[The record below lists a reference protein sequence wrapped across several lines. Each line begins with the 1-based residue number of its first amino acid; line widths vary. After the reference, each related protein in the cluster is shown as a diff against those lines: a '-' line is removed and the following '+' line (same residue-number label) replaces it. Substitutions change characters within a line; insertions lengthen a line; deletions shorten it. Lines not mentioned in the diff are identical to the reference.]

1 MDDSCISFNNVKTTF
16 FLILLLVLPIFISCD
31 GSETE
36 ANYCAGKIVSVAG
49 RAEDDLYIKS
59 SFNNWSLS
67 TPMTYKDGIW
77 SVELFLAPGSYP
89 YKFFSAKTSE
99 TFLDETN
106 PLTMFDQD
114 LRCSK
119 LVIKDCRYPTAE
131 LAGRPEIKGK
141 NIKFQIKFTPG
152 ISGKDPDFNK
162 SEILLGREKADFSFS
177 EKTGMISIDHE
188 AKDFGKYTWSFK
200 IFDTD
205 GFAAEVL
212 TVPVWI
218 EEKEFD
224 WKENAFIYQLMTDRF
239 SNGDKTNDYPIP
251 GIDEKAN
258 WQGGDFQG
266 IIDKIDENYFTD
278 MGANVLWISSPVANT
293 ENPGKGM
300 GGDTRYYSPYH
311 SYWPIATGWTN
322 ELHIPGLDS
331 PIEKHFGTEEK
342 LHELIQK
349 AHKKGIR
356 VMFDFV
362 PNHVHT
368 DSYLWKTYKNQGW
381 FNMAPAGLPENAGG
395 GYTCGWERP
404 VECWFTDYLADINY
418 RNNDATEAVI
428 NHLIWMIQEFDIDG
442 LRLDAIRLMEIDFT
456 SSLKT
461 AIQRK
466 VTTTGILFYMI
477 GETFTGDTGWDEI
490 GDYLGETKLD
500 GQFDFPLYHHIVRT
514 FLLQSETV
522 KTFAEFLKTNDYRY
536 QNDFYKGSIMGNFIG
551 NHDVARALSLANKDF
566 DGVSSQGGAE
576 ADQKVWEN
584 SPELPEEEAP
594 FSKMRN
600 ALTFMFTHPGI
611 PIIYQG
617 DEFGMPGANDPDNRR
632 MNVFGDDLS
641 ENQKKNLE
649 RTRILGKFRQDHPA
663 LAKGTRKDLIVK
675 GNIYAFAMKHNH
687 DTVIAVFNNG
697 EKSETV
703 TIDLEEAG
711 FKGEAETLFSEKE
724 LEIKENKATIELEP
738 FSSELIYEGNDII

>member
-16 FLILLLVLPIFISCD
+16 FLILLLVLPIFISCG
-31 GSETE
+31 GSKTET
-36 ANYCAGKIVSVAG
+36 NYCAGKIVSVAG

-266 IIDKIDENYFTD
+266 IIDKIDDNYFTD

-522 KTFAEFLKTNDYRY
+522 KTFSEFLKTNDYRY

-566 DGVSSQGGAE
+566 DGVLSNGGDE
-576 ADQKVWEN
+576 ANQKVWEN
-584 SPELPEEEAP
+584 SPELPKEEAP

-600 ALTFMFTHPGI
+600 AITFLFTHPGI

-675 GNIYAFAMKHNH
+675 GNIYAFAMKHDS

-697 EKSETV
+697 EESEKV
-703 TIDLEEAG
+703 TIDLEKAG
-711 FKGEAETLFSEKE
+711 LKGEAETLFSEKE

-738 FSSELIYEGNDII
+738 FSSELIYSTK

>member
-1 MDDSCISFNNVKTTF
+1 MDDSCIPFNSIKTATA
-16 FLILLLVLPIFISCD
+16 LILLLFSFLTISC
-31 GSETE
+31 GSGTGGS
-36 ANYCAGKIVSVAG
+36 YCNGITVSVTG

-67 TPMTYKDGIW
+67 TPMTYKDGVW
-77 SVELFLAPGSYP
+77 STELFLAPGSYP
-89 YKFFSAKTSE
+89 YIFFSKKTSKA
-99 TFLDETN
+99 FLDPAN
-106 PLTMFDQD
+106 PLTMFDKD
-114 LRCSK
+114 IRYSK
-119 LVIKDCRYPTAE
+119 LEVKDCRYPKIE
-131 LAGRPEIKGK
+131 LAGRPEISGK
-141 NIKFQIKFTPG
+141 NIKFRIKFTAG

-162 SEILLGREKADFSFS
+162 SEILLGREKADYSFDK
-177 EKTGMISIDHE
+177 KTGTISIDHDAE
-188 AKDFGKYTWSFK
+188 ESGKFTWFFR

-218 EEKEFD
+218 EETPFE
-224 WKENAFIYQLMTDRF
+224 WKNAFMYQLMTDRF
-239 SNGDKTNDYPIP
+239 SNGDKSNDSPLP
-251 GIDEKAN
+251 DIDEKAN

-266 IIDKIDENYFTD
+266 IIDRIDDDYFSD
-278 MGANVLWISSPVANT
+278 MGVNVLWISSPVANT

-300 GGDTRYYSPYH
+300 GGDSRYYAAYH

-368 DSYLWKTYKNQGW
+368 DSYLWKTYKNRGW
-381 FNMAPAGLPENAGG
+381 FNMAKDGLPANSNG
-395 GYTCGWERP
+395 GYSCGWERP
-404 VECWFTDYLADINY
+404 IDCWFTDYLADINY
-418 RNNDATEAVI
+418 RNDEAMEAVI
-428 NHLIWMIQEFDIDG
+428 NHLIWLIQEFDIDG
-442 LRLDAIRLMEIDFT
+442 LRLDAIRLMELDFT
-456 SSLKT
+456 TTLKT

-477 GETFTGDTGWDEI
+477 GETFTGDMGWDEI
-490 GDYLGETKLD
+490 GYYLGENKLD

-514 FLLQSETV
+514 FLLQSEDFE
-522 KTFAEFLKTNDYRY
+522 TFTKFLKTNDYRY

-584 SPELPEEEAP
+584 SPELPEEELP
-594 FSKMRN
+594 FKKMRN

-632 MNVFGDDLS
+632 MALFGDDLS
-641 ENQKKNLE
+641 ENQKENLAH
-649 RTRILGKFRQDHPA
+649 TQILGNFRKRHPA
-663 LAKGTRKDLIVK
+663 LTHGTRKDLAVSE
-675 GNIYAFAMKHNH
+675 NIYAFAMVQGE
-687 DTVIAVFNNG
+687 DTVIALFNNG
-697 EKSETV
+697 EDEEKITLDLSE
-703 TIDLEEAG
+703 LKLSG
-711 FKGEAETLFSEKE
+711 KLGTLFSGE
-724 LEIKENKATIELEP
+724 EIEAKNKIEITLEP
-738 FSSELIYEGNDII
+738 FGAEIIYN

>member
-1 MDDSCISFNNVKTTF
+1 MDNSCISFNNVKTLIT
-16 FLILLLVLPIFISCD
+16 LILSACLPIFTSCG
-31 GSETE
+31 GSEPE
-36 ANYCAGKIVSVAG
+36 DVSHCHGKIVSVAG
-49 RAEDDLYIKS
+49 RAEDDIYIKS

-77 SVELFLAPGSYP
+77 STELFLAPGNYP
-89 YKFFSAKTSE
+89 YEFFSAKSSE
-99 TFLDETN
+99 PFLDPSN
-106 PLTMFDQD
+106 PLTMFEKNIPY
-114 LRCSK
+114 SK
-119 LVIKDCRYPTAE
+119 LVVKDCRYPTIE
-131 LAGRPEIKGK
+131 LAGRPEISDST
-141 NIKFQIKFTPG
+141 IKFQIKFTTG
-152 ISGKDPDFNK
+152 ISGKSPDFDK
-162 SEILLGREKADFSFS
+162 SKILLGRERADYSFDK
-177 EKTGMISIDHE
+177 ETGIISINY
-188 AKDFGKYTWSFK
+188 KVNNFGKYTWFFK
-200 IFDTD
+200 IFDSD

-218 EEKEFD
+218 EEKPFE
-224 WKENAFIYQLMTDRF
+224 WQNAFMYQLMTDRF
-239 SNGDKTNDYPIP
+239 SNGDKTNDSPLP

-266 IIDKIDENYFTD
+266 IIDKIDENYFSD
-278 MGANVLWISSPVANT
+278 MGVNVLWISSPVANT

-311 SYWPIATGWTN
+311 SYWPVATGWTN
-322 ELHIPGLDS
+322 ELHLPGLDS

-356 VMFDFV
+356 IMFDFV

-368 DSYLWKTYKNQGW
+368 DSYLWKTYKNRGW
-381 FNMAPAGLPENAGG
+381 FNMAPDGLPANLSG

-418 RNNDATEAVI
+418 RNDEATEAVI

-442 LRLDAIRLMEIDFT
+442 LRLDAIRLMEINFT

-477 GETFTGDTGWDEI
+477 GETFTGDMGWEEI
-490 GDYLGETKLD
+490 GSYLGENKLD

-514 FLLQSETV
+514 FLLQSENI

-536 QNDFYKGSIMGNFIG
+536 QKDYYEGSLMGNFIG

-566 DGVSSQGGAE
+566 DGVLSNGGDE
-576 ADQKVWEN
+576 ANQKVWEN
-584 SPELPEEEAP
+584 SPELPEDETP
-594 FSKMRN
+594 FKKMRN

-649 RTRILGKFRQDHPA
+649 HTRFLGNFRKNHPA
-663 LAKGTRKDLIVK
+663 LSKGIRKNILVGK
-675 GNIYAFAMKHNH
+675 NIYAFAMKHE
-687 DTVIAVFNNG
+687 DDVVIAVFNNG
-697 EKSETV
+697 EESEEVTLNLSET
-703 TIDLEEAG
+703 G
-711 FKGEAETLFSEKE
+711 FKGKAETLFSETP
-724 LEIKENKATIELEP
+724 EIKNNIITISIKP
-738 FSSELIYEGNDII
+738 FSAEIIYSAE

>member
-1 MDDSCISFNNVKTTF
+1 MDYSCISFNTLKAGKL
-16 FLILLLVLPIFISCD
+16 LILLFLSFFVISC
-31 GSETE
+31 GEESQS
-36 ANYCAGKIVSVAG
+36 NYCQGKTVSVTG

-59 SFNNWSLS
+59 SFNNWSLT

-77 SVELFLAPGSYP
+77 SAELFLAPGSYP
-89 YKFFSAKTSE
+89 YEFFSARTLK
-99 TFLDETN
+99 TFLDPAN
-106 PLTMFDQD
+106 PLTMFDKD
-114 LRCSK
+114 IPYSK

-152 ISGKDPDFNK
+152 ISGRNPDFNK

-177 EKTGMISIDHE
+177 EETGMISIDYE
-188 AKDFGKYTWSFK
+188 AKDFGKYTWFFR
-200 IFDTD
+200 IFDSD
-205 GFAAEVL
+205 GFASEVL

-239 SNGDKTNDYPIP
+239 SNGDKNNDDPLP
-251 GIDEKAN
+251 DIDEKAN

-278 MGANVLWISSPVANT
+278 MGVNVLWISSPVANT

-331 PIEKHFGTEEK
+331 PIEKHFGTEEE
-342 LHELIQK
+342 LHELIHK

-381 FNMAPAGLPENAGG
+381 FNMAPDGLPQNLSG

-566 DGVSSQGGAE
+566 DGVLSNGGDE
-576 ADQKVWEN
+576 ANQKVWEN
-584 SPELPEEEAP
+584 SPELPEDEAP

-600 ALTFMFTHPGI
+600 AITFLFTHPGI

-675 GNIYAFAMKHNH
+675 GNIYAFAMKHDK

-697 EKSETV
+697 EESEKV

-711 FKGEAETLFSEKE
+711 FKGEPATLFSEKE
-724 LEIKENKATIELEP
+724 LEIKENKITIGLEP
-738 FSSELIYEGNDII
+738 FSSELIYGRNDII

>member
-1 MDDSCISFNNVKTTF
+1 MDDSCIPFNAVKAAVIF
-16 FLILLLVLPIFISCD
+16 ILLAFSLIIISC
-31 GSETE
+31 GNESQI
-36 ANYCAGKIVSVAG
+36 NFCNGVIISVAG

-59 SFNNWSLS
+59 SFNNWSFS

-89 YKFFSAKTSE
+89 YEFFSAKTSKR
-99 TFLDETN
+99 FLDNAN
-106 PLTMFDQD
+106 PLTMFDKD
-114 LRCSK
+114 IRYSK
-119 LVIKDCRYPTAE
+119 LVVKDCRYPTVE
-131 LAGRPEIKGK
+131 LAGRPEINGK

-152 ISGKDPDFNK
+152 ISGKNPDFNK
-162 SEILLGREKADFSFS
+162 SEILLGRETADYSFDK
-177 EKTGMISIDHE
+177 KTGIISIDYE
-188 AKDFGKYTWSFK
+188 AKDFDKFTWFFR
-200 IFDTD
+200 IFDSD

-218 EEKEFD
+218 EKKEFD
-224 WKENAFIYQLMTDRF
+224 WTENAFIYQLMTDRF
-239 SNGDKTNDYPIP
+239 SNGDKSNDDPLP
-251 GIDEKAN
+251 AIDEKAN

-266 IIDKIDENYFTD
+266 IIDKIDDNYFTD
-278 MGANVLWISSPVANT
+278 MGVNVLWISSPVANT

-300 GGDTRYYSPYH
+300 GGDTRYYAPYH
-311 SYWPIATGWTN
+311 SYWPVATGWTN
-322 ELHIPGLDS
+322 ELHLPGLDS
-331 PIEKHFGTEEK
+331 PIEKHFGSEEK

-356 VMFDFV
+356 IMFDFV

-368 DSYLWKTYKNQGW
+368 DSYLWKTYKNRGW
-381 FNMAPAGLPENAGG
+381 FNMAEKGFPKNSNG
-395 GYTCGWERP
+395 GYTCGWEKP

-418 RNNDATEAVI
+418 ENNDATEAVI

-442 LRLDAIRLMEIDFT
+442 LRLDAIRLMKIDFT

-477 GETFTGDTGWDEI
+477 GETFTGDMGWKEI
-490 GDYLGETKLD
+490 GDYLGESKLD

-514 FLLQSETV
+514 FLLQSETIE
-522 KTFAEFLKTNDYRY
+522 TFAEFLKTNDYRY

-584 SPELPEEEAP
+584 SPELPEEELP
-594 FSKMRN
+594 FKKMRN

-632 MNVFGDDLS
+632 MALFGDDLS

-649 RTRILGKFRQDHPA
+649 HTQILGKFRKGHPA
-663 LAKGTRKDLIVK
+663 LAKGIRKNLIVK
-675 GNIYAFAMKHNH
+675 ENIYAFAMKHEKE
-687 DTVIAVFNNG
+687 TVIAVFNNG
-697 EKSETV
+697 EESEKV
-703 TIDLEEAG
+703 TIDLDEAG
-711 FKGEAETLFSEKE
+711 FKGEAATLFSEEKTE
-724 LEIKENKATIELEP
+724 TKKNKITFELEP
-738 FSSELIYEGNDII
+738 FSSELIYGRNDTI

>member
-1 MDDSCISFNNVKTTF
+1 MDDTRIPFNNVKTVL
-16 FLILLLVLPIFISCD
+16 FLIFLSILTLFVSCGGD
-31 GSETE
+31 ETHGS
-36 ANYCAGKIVSVAG
+36 YCAGITVSVTG

-77 SVELFLAPGSYP
+77 SAELFLAPGSYP
-89 YKFFSAKTSE
+89 YAFFSAKTSE
-99 TFLDETN
+99 TFLDSGN
-106 PLTMFDQD
+106 PLTMFDKNI
-114 LRCSK
+114 RYSK
-119 LVIKDCRYPTAE
+119 LVVKDCRYPVIE

-141 NIKFQIKFTPG
+141 SIRFQIKFTPG
-152 ISGKDPDFNK
+152 ISGKDPDLSK
-162 SEILLGREKADFSFS
+162 SRILLGRENADYSFDK
-177 EKTGMISIDHE
+177 KTGMISIDHE
-188 AKDFGKYTWSFK
+188 AKESGKYTWSFR
-200 IFDTD
+200 IFDSD

-218 EEKEFD
+218 EEKPFE
-224 WKENAFIYQLMTDRF
+224 WQNAFMYQLMTDRF
-239 SNGDKTNDYPIP
+239 SNGDESNDAPLP
-251 GIDEKAN
+251 DIDEKAN

-266 IIDKIDENYFTD
+266 IIDKIDDNYFTD
-278 MGANVLWISSPVANT
+278 MGVNVLWISSPVANT

-381 FNMAPAGLPENAGG
+381 FNMAKEGLPANASG

-404 VECWFTDYLADINY
+404 IDCWFTDYLADINY
-418 RNNDATEAVI
+418 RNDDAMNAVI
-428 NHLIWMIQEFDIDG
+428 NHLIWLIQEFDIDG

-456 SSLKT
+456 TTLKT
-461 AIQRK
+461 AIQRN

-477 GETFTGDTGWDEI
+477 GETFTGDQGWDEI
-490 GDYLGETKLD
+490 GYYLGENKLD

-514 FLLQSETV
+514 FLLQSETL
-522 KTFAEFLKTNDYRY
+522 KTFTGFLKDNDYRY

-584 SPELPEEEAP
+584 SPELPKDEAP
-594 FSKMRN
+594 FKKMRN

-632 MNVFGDDLS
+632 MAVFGDDLS

-649 RTRILGKFRQDHPA
+649 HTRILGNFRKDHPA
-663 LAKGTRKDLIVK
+663 LMQGTRKDLIVE
-675 GNIYAFAMKHNH
+675 GNIYAFVMKYER

-697 EKSETV
+697 EKTEKV
-703 TIDLEEAG
+703 TLDLDEAG
-711 FKGEAETLFSEKE
+711 LKSEPETLFSEKE
-724 LEIKENKATIELEP
+724 LEIKENKITIELEP
-738 FSSELIYEGNDII
+738 FSSELVYTEDK

>member
-1 MDDSCISFNNVKTTF
+1 MDYPRFSFNNVKF
-16 FLILLLVLPIFISCD
+16 ISLLILLSFSFALISC
-31 GSETE
+31 GSEIQN
-36 ANYCAGKIVSVAG
+36 NYSCQGTIVSIEG

-59 SFNNWSLS
+59 SFNHWLPV
-67 TPMTYKDGIW
+67 TPMNYKDGIW
-77 SVELFLAPGSYP
+77 SVELFLDPGSYP
-89 YKFFSAKTSE
+89 YEFFSAKTSKR
-99 TFLDETN
+99 FLDSSN
-106 PLTMFDQD
+106 PLTMFDKNI
-114 LRCSK
+114 RYSK
-119 LVIKDCRYPTAE
+119 LVVNDCRYPVIE
-131 LAGRPEIKGK
+131 LAGRPEISGK
-141 NIKFQIKFTPG
+141 NISFKIKFTPG
-152 ISGKDPDFNK
+152 ISGKNPDFDR
-162 SEILLGREKADFSFS
+162 SEIKLGREKADFSFD
-177 EKTGMISIDHE
+177 EKTKMISINYDAGE
-188 AKDFGKYTWSFK
+188 SGKYTWFFR
-200 IFDTD
+200 IFDSD

-224 WKENAFIYQLMTDRF
+224 WSDAFIYQIMTDRF
-239 SNGDKTNDYPIP
+239 SNGDKTNDAPLP
-251 GIDEKAN
+251 DIDEKAN

-266 IIDKIDENYFTD
+266 IIDKIDENYFSD

-322 ELHIPGLDS
+322 EMPVPGLDS

-356 VMFDFV
+356 IMFDFV

-381 FNMAPAGLPENAGG
+381 FNMAADGLPANASG

-404 VECWFTDYLADINY
+404 VDCWFTDYLADINY

-442 LRLDAIRLMEIDFT
+442 LRLDAIRLMEIDFS

-477 GETFTGDTGWDEI
+477 GETFTGDFGWDEI
-490 GDYLGETKLD
+490 GYYLGKDKLD

-514 FLLQSETV
+514 FLLQSEDL

-536 QNDFYKGSIMGNFIG
+536 QRDFYTNSIMGNFIG

-576 ADQKVWEN
+576 ADWKVWEN

-600 ALTFMFTHPGI
+600 ALTFLFTHPGI

-632 MNVFGDDLS
+632 MNVFGGDLS
-641 ENQKKNLE
+641 ENQRKNLE
-649 RTRILGKFRQDHPA
+649 HTQILGKFRQEHPA
-663 LAKGTRKDLIVK
+663 LLSGLRKNLIVEE
-675 GNIYAFAMKHNH
+675 NIYAFAMKS
-687 DTVIAVFNNG
+687 DKEVVIAVFNNG
-697 EKSETV
+697 EESEKIK
-703 TIDLEEAG
+703 IDLDEAG
-711 FKGEAETLFSEKE
+711 FKGKAAALFSEEDPSVKD
-724 LEIKENKATIELEP
+724 NKITVTLQP
-738 FSSELIYEGNDII
+738 FSAELIYEKK

>member
-1 MDDSCISFNNVKTTF
+1 MDDSCISFNAVKAAII
-16 FLILLLVLPIFISCD
+16 LILLLFSSITVSC
-31 GSETE
+31 GSETQG
-36 ANYCAGKIVSVAG
+36 NYCQGTTVSFPG

-59 SFNNWSLS
+59 SFNNWSFS

-89 YKFFSAKTSE
+89 YEFFSAKTSKR
-99 TFLDETN
+99 FLDTSN
-106 PLTMFDQD
+106 PLTMFDKD
-114 LRCSK
+114 IRYSK
-119 LVIKDCRYPTAE
+119 LVVKDCRYPTVE
-131 LAGRPEIKGK
+131 LAGRPEINGK
-141 NIKFQIKFTPG
+141 HIRFQIKFTPG
-152 ISGKDPDFNK
+152 ISGKNPDFDK
-162 SEILLGREKADFSFS
+162 SGIMLGRERADFSFDK
-177 EKTGMISIDHE
+177 ETGIISIDYE
-188 AKDFGKYTWSFK
+188 AKNFGKYTWFFK
-200 IFDTD
+200 IFDYD

-212 TVPVWI
+212 TVPIWI

-239 SNGDKTNDYPIP
+239 SNGDKSNDAPLP
-251 GIDEKAN
+251 DIDEKAN

-266 IIDKIDENYFTD
+266 IIDKIDENYFSD
-278 MGANVLWISSPVANT
+278 MGVNVLWISSPVANT

-349 AHKKGIR
+349 AHRKGIR

-368 DSYLWKTYKNQGW
+368 DSYLWKTYKNRGW
-381 FNMAPAGLPENAGG
+381 FNMAKEGLPANASG

-404 VECWFTDYLADINY
+404 IDCWFTDYLADINY

-456 SSLKT
+456 SSLKA

-477 GETFTGDTGWDEI
+477 GETFTGDLGWDEI
-490 GDYLGETKLD
+490 GYYLGENKLD

-514 FLLQSETV
+514 FLLQSETL

-566 DGVSSQGGAE
+566 DGVLSQGGEE
-576 ADQKVWEN
+576 ANQKVWEN
-584 SPELPEEEAP
+584 SPELPDEEAP

-600 ALTFMFTHPGI
+600 AITFLFTHPGI

-649 RTRILGKFRQDHPA
+649 HTQILGKFRQNHPA
-663 LAKGTRKDLIVK
+663 LAEGTRKDLILK
-675 GNIYAFAMKHNH
+675 DNIYAFAMKHEH
-687 DTVIAVFNNG
+687 DAVIAVFNNG
-697 EKSETV
+697 EEIEKM
-703 TIDLEEAG
+703 TIDLTESG
-711 FKGEAETLFSEKE
+711 LKGNAKALFSEID
-724 LEIKENKATIELEP
+724 LETKDNKITIELKP
-738 FSSELIYEGNDII
+738 FSSELIYGI

>member
-1 MDDSCISFNNVKTTF
+1 MDDSCISFNTLKTFNT
-16 FLILLLVLPIFISCD
+16 LILIFFSFITISC
-31 GSETE
+31 GSETSG
-36 ANYCAGKIVSVAG
+36 NYCQGTIVSFPG

-77 SVELFLAPGSYP
+77 SAELFLAPGSYP

-106 PLTMFDQD
+106 PLTMFNQD
-114 LRCSK
+114 IRCSK
-119 LVIKDCRYPTAE
+119 LVVKDCRYPVAE
-131 LAGRPEIKGK
+131 LAGRPEIKVK
-141 NIKFQIKFTPG
+141 NIRFHIKFTPG
-152 ISGKDPDFNK
+152 ISGKNPDFNK
-162 SEILLGREKADFSFS
+162 SEILLGREKADFSFN
-177 EKTGMISIDHE
+177 EETGMISIDYE
-188 AKDFGKYTWSFK
+188 AKDFGKYTWFFR
-200 IFDTD
+200 IFDND
-205 GFAAEVL
+205 GFASEVL

-218 EEKEFD
+218 EEKEFE
-224 WKENAFIYQLMTDRF
+224 WQNAFMYQLMTDRF
-239 SNGDKTNDYPIP
+239 SNGDKSNDNPLP
-251 GIDEKAN
+251 DIDEKAN

-266 IIDKIDENYFTD
+266 IIDKIDDNYFTD
-278 MGANVLWISSPVANT
+278 IGVNVLWISSPVANT

-349 AHKKGIR
+349 AHQKGIR

-381 FNMAPAGLPENAGG
+381 FNMAADGLPANSSG

-404 VECWFTDYLADINY
+404 IDCWFTDYLADINY
-418 RNNDATEAVI
+418 RSNDATEAVI

-456 SSLKT
+456 SSLKA

-477 GETFTGDTGWDEI
+477 GETFTGDLGWDEI
-490 GDYLGETKLD
+490 GYYLGENKLD

-566 DGVSSQGGAE
+566 DGVSSQGGDE
-576 ADQKVWEN
+576 ANWKVWEN
-584 SPELPEEEAP
+584 SPELPDEEAP

-600 ALTFMFTHPGI
+600 AITFLFTHPGI

-649 RTRILGKFRQDHPA
+649 RTQILGNFRKEHPA
-663 LAKGTRKDLIVK
+663 LTGGTRKDLLVED
-675 GNIYAFAMKHNH
+675 NVYAFAMKNEK

-697 EKSETV
+697 DKTEKVTV
-703 TIDLEEAG
+703 DLSGSGLDGSLKA
-711 FKGEAETLFSEKE
+711 LFSGTD
-724 LEIKENKATIELEP
+724 LEIKKNVITIELEP
-738 FSSELIYEGNDII
+738 FSSELIYGEK

>member
-1 MDDSCISFNNVKTTF
+1 MDDSYIPFNSIKTAAA
-16 FLILLLVLPIFISCD
+16 LILLLFSFLTTSC
-31 GSETE
+31 GSGTGGS
-36 ANYCAGKIVSVAG
+36 YCNGITVSVTG

-67 TPMTYKDGIW
+67 TPMTYKDGVW
-77 SVELFLAPGSYP
+77 STELFLAPGNYP
-89 YKFFSAKTSE
+89 YIFFSKKTSKA
-99 TFLDETN
+99 FLDPAN
-106 PLTMFDQD
+106 PLTMFDKD
-114 LRCSK
+114 IRYSK
-119 LVIKDCRYPTAE
+119 LEVKDCRYPKIE
-131 LAGRPEIKGK
+131 LAGRPEISGK
-141 NIKFQIKFTPG
+141 NIKFRIKFTAG

-162 SEILLGREKADFSFS
+162 SEILLGREKADYSFDK
-177 EKTGMISIDHE
+177 KTGIISIDHNAE
-188 AKDFGKYTWSFK
+188 ENGKFTWFFR

-218 EEKEFD
+218 EETPFE
-224 WKENAFIYQLMTDRF
+224 WKNAFMYQLMTDRF
-239 SNGDKTNDYPIP
+239 SNGDKSNDSPLP
-251 GIDEKAN
+251 DIDEKAN

-266 IIDKIDENYFTD
+266 IIDRIDDNYFSD
-278 MGANVLWISSPVANT
+278 MGVNVLWISSPVANT

-300 GGDTRYYSPYH
+300 GGDSRYYAAYH
-311 SYWPIATGWTN
+311 SYWPVATGWTN
-322 ELHIPGLDS
+322 ELHIPGLAS
-331 PIEKHFGTEEK
+331 PIEKHFGSEEK

-368 DSYLWKTYKNQGW
+368 DSYLWKTYKNRGW
-381 FNMAPAGLPENAGG
+381 FNMAKEGLPANSNG
-395 GYTCGWERP
+395 GYSCGWERP
-404 VECWFTDYLADINY
+404 IDCWFTDYLADINY
-418 RNNDATEAVI
+418 RNDEAMEAVI
-428 NHLIWMIQEFDIDG
+428 NHLIWLIQEFDIDG
-442 LRLDAIRLMEIDFT
+442 LRLDAIRLMELDFT
-456 SSLKT
+456 TTLKT

-477 GETFTGDTGWDEI
+477 GETFTGDMGWDEI
-490 GDYLGETKLD
+490 GYYLGENKLD

-514 FLLQSETV
+514 FLLQSEDFE
-522 KTFAEFLKTNDYRY
+522 TFTKFLKTNDYRY

-584 SPELPEEEAP
+584 SPELPEDELP
-594 FSKMRN
+594 FKKMRN

-632 MNVFGDDLS
+632 MALFGDDLS
-641 ENQKKNLE
+641 ENQKENLSH
-649 RTRILGKFRQDHPA
+649 TQILGNFRKKHPA
-663 LAKGTRKDLIVK
+663 LMHGTRKNLAVSE
-675 GNIYAFAMKHNH
+675 NIYAFAMIQGD
-687 DTVIAVFNNG
+687 DTVIALFNNG
-697 EKSETV
+697 EDEEKIKLDLSE
-703 TIDLEEAG
+703 LKLSG
-711 FKGEAETLFSEKE
+711 KLGTLFSGE
-724 LEIKENKATIELEP
+724 EIEAKNKIEITLEP
-738 FSSELIYEGNDII
+738 FGAEIIYN

>member
-1 MDDSCISFNNVKTTF
+1 MDDSCIPFNSIKTATA
-16 FLILLLVLPIFISCD
+16 LILLLFSFLSISC
-31 GSETE
+31 GSGTGGS
-36 ANYCAGKIVSVAG
+36 YCNGITVSVTG

-67 TPMTYKDGIW
+67 TPMTYKDGVW
-77 SVELFLAPGSYP
+77 STELFLAPGSYP
-89 YKFFSAKTSE
+89 YIFFSKKTSKA
-99 TFLDETN
+99 FLDPAN
-106 PLTMFDQD
+106 PLTMFDKD
-114 LRCSK
+114 IRYSK
-119 LVIKDCRYPTAE
+119 LEVKDCRYPKIE
-131 LAGRPEIKGK
+131 LAGRPEISGK
-141 NIKFQIKFTPG
+141 NIKFRIKFTAG

-162 SEILLGREKADFSFS
+162 SEILLGREKADYSFDK
-177 EKTGMISIDHE
+177 KTGTISIDHDAE
-188 AKDFGKYTWSFK
+188 ESGKFTWFFR

-218 EEKEFD
+218 EETPFE
-224 WKENAFIYQLMTDRF
+224 WKNAFMYQLMTDRF
-239 SNGDKTNDYPIP
+239 SNGDKSNDSPLP
-251 GIDEKAN
+251 DIDEKAN

-266 IIDKIDENYFTD
+266 IIDKIDDNYFSD
-278 MGANVLWISSPVANT
+278 MGINVLWISSPVANT

-300 GGDTRYYSPYH
+300 GGDSRYYAAYH

-331 PIEKHFGTEEK
+331 PIEKHFGSEEK

-368 DSYLWKTYKNQGW
+368 DSYLWKTYKNRGW
-381 FNMAPAGLPENAGG
+381 FNMAKDGLPANSNG
-395 GYTCGWERP
+395 GYSCGWERP
-404 VECWFTDYLADINY
+404 IDCWFTDYLADINY
-418 RNNDATEAVI
+418 RNDEAMEAVI
-428 NHLIWMIQEFDIDG
+428 NHLIWLIQEFDIDG
-442 LRLDAIRLMEIDFT
+442 LRLDAIRLMELDFT
-456 SSLKT
+456 TTLKT

-477 GETFTGDTGWDEI
+477 GETFTGDMGWDEI
-490 GDYLGETKLD
+490 GYYLGENKLD

-514 FLLQSETV
+514 FLLQSEDFR
-522 KTFAEFLKTNDYRY
+522 TFTKFLETNDYRY

-584 SPELPEEEAP
+584 SPELPEEELP
-594 FSKMRN
+594 FKKMRN

-632 MNVFGDDLS
+632 MALFGDDLS
-641 ENQKKNLE
+641 ENQKENLSH
-649 RTRILGKFRQDHPA
+649 TQILGNFRKKHPA
-663 LAKGTRKDLIVK
+663 LMHGTRKNLAVSED
-675 GNIYAFAMKHNH
+675 IYAFAMIQGD

-697 EKSETV
+697 EDEEKIKLDLSE
-703 TIDLEEAG
+703 LKLSG
-711 FKGEAETLFSEKE
+711 KLGTLFSGE
-724 LEIKENKATIELEP
+724 EIEAKNKIEITLEP
-738 FSSELIYEGNDII
+738 FGAEIIYN

>member
-1 MDDSCISFNNVKTTF
+1 MDNSCIPFNHVKALTA
-16 FLILLLVLPIFISCD
+16 LILSALMSIFISCG
-31 GSETE
+31 GSESQG
-36 ANYCAGKIVSVAG
+36 NYCRGVILSVNG

-67 TPMTYKDGIW
+67 TPMTYKDGVW
-77 SVELFLAPGSYP
+77 STELFLAPGNYP
-89 YKFFSAKTSE
+89 YSFFSAKNSKS
-99 TFLDETN
+99 FLDPAN
-106 PLTMFDQD
+106 PLTMFDKD
-114 LRCSK
+114 IRYSK
-119 LVIKDCRYPTAE
+119 LEVKDCRYPKIE
-131 LAGRPEIKGK
+131 LAGRPEISGK
-141 NIKFQIKFTPG
+141 NIKFQIRFTAG
-152 ISGKDPDFNK
+152 ISGKDPDFKK
-162 SEILLGREKADFSFS
+162 SEILLGRDGADYSFDK
-177 EKTGMISIDHE
+177 KTGMISIDYE
-188 AKDFGKYTWSFK
+188 AKESGKFTWFFK

-205 GFAAEVL
+205 GFASEVL

-218 EEKEFD
+218 EKTPFEWQDSFM
-224 WKENAFIYQLMTDRF
+224 YQLMTDRF
-239 SNGDKTNDYPIP
+239 KNGDESNDNPFSD
-251 GIDEKAN
+251 IDEKAN

-266 IIDKIDENYFTD
+266 IIDKIDDNYFSG
-278 MGANVLWISSPVANT
+278 MGVNVLWISSPIANT

-300 GGDTRYYSPYH
+300 GGDSRYYAAYH

-331 PIEKHFGTEEK
+331 PIEKHFGSEEK

-368 DSYLWKTYKNQGW
+368 DSYLWKTYKNRGW
-381 FNMAPAGLPENAGG
+381 FNMAKDGLPANSNG
-395 GYTCGWERP
+395 GYSCGWERP
-404 VECWFTDYLADINY
+404 IDCWFTDYLADINY
-418 RNNDATEAVI
+418 RSDEAMEAVI
-428 NHLIWMIQEFDIDG
+428 NHLIWLIQEFDIDG
-442 LRLDAIRLMEIDFT
+442 LRLDAIRLMELDFT
-456 SSLKT
+456 TTLKT
-461 AIQRK
+461 AIQRR

-477 GETFTGDTGWDEI
+477 GETFTGDMGWDEI
-490 GDYLGETKLD
+490 GYYLGENKLD

-514 FLLQSETV
+514 FLLQSEDFE
-522 KTFAEFLKTNDYRY
+522 TFSKFLKTNDYRY

-584 SPELPEEEAP
+584 SPELPEEELP
-594 FSKMRN
+594 FKKMRN

-632 MNVFGDDLS
+632 MALFGDDLS
-641 ENQKKNLE
+641 ENQKENLSH
-649 RTRILGKFRQDHPA
+649 TQILGNFRKNHPA
-663 LAKGTRKDLIVK
+663 LMHGMRKNLAVSE
-675 GNIYAFAMKHNH
+675 NIYAFAMVQGD

-697 EKSETV
+697 EDEEKITL
-703 TIDLEEAG
+703 DLSALKLSG
-711 FKGEAETLFSEKE
+711 KLETLFSGE
-724 LEIKENKATIELEP
+724 EIEAKNKIEITLEP
-738 FSSELIYEGNDII
+738 FGAEIIYN

>member
-1 MDDSCISFNNVKTTF
+1 MDDSCISFNAVRTITL
-16 FLILLLVLPIFISCD
+16 LILLTFSSTIVSC
-31 GSETE
+31 GSETSG
-36 ANYCAGKIVSVAG
+36 NYCQGTTVSVSG

-67 TPMTYKDGIW
+67 TPMTYKDGLW

-89 YKFFSAKTSE
+89 YEFFSAKTSKR
-99 TFLDETN
+99 FLDTAN
-106 PLTMFDQD
+106 PLTMFDKD
-114 LRCSK
+114 IRYSK
-119 LVIKDCRYPTAE
+119 LVVKDCRYPSIE
-131 LAGRPEIKGK
+131 LAGRPEINGK
-141 NIKFQIKFTPG
+141 NIRFQIKFTPG
-152 ISGKDPDFNK
+152 ISGKNPDFSK
-162 SEILLGREKADFSFS
+162 SEILLGRDAADYSFDK
-177 EKTGMISIDHE
+177 KTGIISIDHT
-188 AKDFGKYTWSFK
+188 AGDFGKYTWFFK
-200 IFDTD
+200 IFDGD
-205 GFAAEVL
+205 GFATEVL

-218 EEKEFD
+218 EEKEFE
-224 WKENAFIYQLMTDRF
+224 WQNAFMYQLMTDRF
-239 SNGDKTNDYPIP
+239 SNGDKSNDDPLP

-266 IIDKIDENYFTD
+266 IIDKIDDNYFTD
-278 MGANVLWISSPVANT
+278 MGVNVLWISSPVANT

-300 GGDTRYYSPYH
+300 GGDTRYYAPYH

-342 LHELIQK
+342 LHELIHK

-356 VMFDFV
+356 IMFDFV

-381 FNMAPAGLPENAGG
+381 FNMAADGLPANSSG

-404 VECWFTDYLADINY
+404 VDCWFTDYLADINY
-418 RNNDATEAVI
+418 RSNDATEAVI

-490 GDYLGETKLD
+490 GYYLGENKLD

-514 FLLQSETV
+514 FLLQSETL

-584 SPELPEEEAP
+584 SPELPEEKAP

-600 ALTFMFTHPGI
+600 AITFLFTHPGI
-611 PIIYQG
+611 TIIYQG

-649 RTRILGKFRQDHPA
+649 HTQILGKFRQEHPA
-663 LAKGTRKDLIVK
+663 LTGGTRKNLIVEE
-675 GNIYAFAMKHNH
+675 NIYAFSMKNGN

-697 EKSETV
+697 DKTEKV
-703 TIDLEEAG
+703 TIDLDESG
-711 FKGEAETLFSEKE
+711 FKGEAETLFSEEKPE
-724 LEIKENKATIELEP
+724 TKDNKITIELEP
-738 FSSELIYEGNDII
+738 FSSELIYGRNNII

>member
-1 MDDSCISFNNVKTTF
+1 MDHPRFSFNNVRTIKI
-16 FLILLLVLPIFISCD
+16 LILLAFSMTLISC
-31 GSETE
+31 GNESQ
-36 ANYCAGKIVSVAG
+36 ANYCEGTTVSVKG
-49 RAEDDLYIKS
+49 RAEDDLYIKG

-99 TFLDETN
+99 SFTDETN

-114 LRCSK
+114 VRCSK
-119 LVIKDCRYPTAE
+119 LVVKDCRYPSAE
-131 LAGRPEIKGK
+131 LAGRPEINGK
-141 NIKFQIKFTPG
+141 NIRFQIKFTPG
-152 ISGKDPDFNK
+152 ISGRNPDFKK
-162 SEILLGREKADFSFS
+162 SEILLGREKADYSFDK
-177 EKTGMISIDHE
+177 KTGIISIDYK
-188 AKDFGKYTWSFK
+188 AQDFGKYTWFFR
-200 IFDTD
+200 IFDTG

-218 EEKEFD
+218 EDKAFD
-224 WKENAFIYQLMTDRF
+224 WKENAFIYQIMTDRF
-239 SNGDKTNDYPIP
+239 SNGDETNDSPLP
-251 GIDEKAN
+251 DIDEKAN

-266 IIDKIDENYFTD
+266 IIDKIEDNYFTD
-278 MGANVLWISSPVANT
+278 MGVNVLWISSPVANT

-300 GGDTRYYSPYH
+300 GGDTRYYAPYH
-311 SYWPIATGWTN
+311 SYWPVATGWTN
-322 ELHIPGLDS
+322 ELKIPGLAS
-331 PIEKHFGTEEK
+331 PVEKHFGTAEK
-342 LHELIQK
+342 LHELILK

-356 VMFDFV
+356 IMFDFV

-381 FNMAPAGLPENAGG
+381 FNMAAAGLPANSNG
-395 GYTCGWERP
+395 GYTCGWEMP

-477 GETFTGDTGWDEI
+477 GETFTDDTGWEEI
-490 GDYLGETKLD
+490 GDYLGKDKLD

-514 FLLQSETV
+514 FLLQSETIE
-522 KTFAEFLKTNDYRY
+522 TFAKFLKANDYRY

-551 NHDVARALSLANKDF
+551 NHDVARALSLANRDF

-576 ADQKVWEN
+576 ADQRVWEN
-584 SPELPEEEAP
+584 SPELPEDELP
-594 FSKMRN
+594 FKKMRN

-641 ENQKKNLE
+641 ENQKQNLE
-649 RTRILGKFRQDHPA
+649 HTQILGKFRKEHPA
-663 LAKGTRKDLIVK
+663 LAKGTRKNLIVK
-675 GNIYAFAMKHNH
+675 ENIYAFAMKHEKE
-687 DTVIAVFNNG
+687 TVIAVFNNG
-697 EKSETV
+697 EKSEEV
-703 TIDLEEAG
+703 TIDLNEAG
-711 FKGEAETLFSEKE
+711 FKGGAEALFSEKKP
-724 LEIKENKATIELEP
+724 EIKENVITIELKP
-738 FSSELIYEGNDII
+738 FSSELIYGGNDII

>member
-1 MDDSCISFNNVKTTF
+1 MDDSCIPFNSIKTATA
-16 FLILLLVLPIFISCD
+16 LILLLFSFLTISC
-31 GSETE
+31 GSGTGGS
-36 ANYCAGKIVSVAG
+36 YCNGITVSVTG

-67 TPMTYKDGIW
+67 TPMTYKDGVW
-77 SVELFLAPGSYP
+77 STELFLAPGSYP
-89 YKFFSAKTSE
+89 YIFFSKKTSKA
-99 TFLDETN
+99 FLDPAN
-106 PLTMFDQD
+106 PLTMFDKD
-114 LRCSK
+114 IRYSK
-119 LVIKDCRYPTAE
+119 LEVKDCRYPKIE
-131 LAGRPEIKGK
+131 LAGRPEISGK
-141 NIKFQIKFTPG
+141 NIKFQIRFTAG

-162 SEILLGREKADFSFS
+162 SEILLGREKADYSFDK
-177 EKTGMISIDHE
+177 KTGTISIDHDAE
-188 AKDFGKYTWSFK
+188 ESGKFTWFFR

-218 EEKEFD
+218 EETPFE
-224 WKENAFIYQLMTDRF
+224 WKNAFMYQLMTDRF
-239 SNGDKTNDYPIP
+239 SNGDKSNDSPLP
-251 GIDEKAN
+251 DIDEKAN

-266 IIDKIDENYFTD
+266 IIDKIDDNYFSD
-278 MGANVLWISSPVANT
+278 MGVNVLWISSPVANT

-300 GGDTRYYSPYH
+300 GGDSRYYAAYH

-368 DSYLWKTYKNQGW
+368 DSYLWKTYKNRGW
-381 FNMAPAGLPENAGG
+381 FNMAKDGLPANSNG
-395 GYTCGWERP
+395 GYSCGWERP
-404 VECWFTDYLADINY
+404 IDCWFTDYLADINY
-418 RNNDATEAVI
+418 RSDEAMEAVI
-428 NHLIWMIQEFDIDG
+428 NHLIWLIQEFDIDG
-442 LRLDAIRLMEIDFT
+442 LRLDAIRLMELDFT
-456 SSLKT
+456 TTLKT

-477 GETFTGDTGWDEI
+477 GETFTGDMGWDEI
-490 GDYLGETKLD
+490 GYYLGENKLD

-514 FLLQSETV
+514 FLLQSEDFE
-522 KTFAEFLKTNDYRY
+522 TFTKFLKTNDYRY

-584 SPELPEEEAP
+584 SPEMPEEELP
-594 FSKMRN
+594 FKKMRN

-632 MNVFGDDLS
+632 MALFGDDLS
-641 ENQKKNLE
+641 ENQKKNLSH
-649 RTRILGKFRQDHPA
+649 TQILGNFRKKHPA
-663 LAKGTRKDLIVK
+663 LMHGTRKNLAVSED
-675 GNIYAFAMKHNH
+675 IYAFAMIQGD

-697 EKSETV
+697 EDEEKIKLDLSE
-703 TIDLEEAG
+703 LKLSG
-711 FKGEAETLFSEKE
+711 KLGTLFSGE
-724 LEIKENKATIELEP
+724 EIEAKNKIEITLEP
-738 FSSELIYEGNDII
+738 FGAEIIYN

>member
-1 MDDSCISFNNVKTTF
+1 MDDTRISFNNVKKAVI
-16 FLILLLVLPIFISCD
+16 LILSALLLTIVSCGGTD
-31 GSETE
+31 LQG
-36 ANYCAGKIVSVAG
+36 NYCRGITVSVNG

-67 TPMTYKDGIW
+67 TPMTYKDGVW
-77 SVELFLAPGSYP
+77 SVELFLASGSYP
-89 YKFFSAKTSE
+89 YEFFSAKTSKP
-99 TFLDETN
+99 FPDPSN
-106 PLTMFDQD
+106 PLTMFDENTPY
-114 LRCSK
+114 SK
-119 LVIKDCRYPTAE
+119 LVVNDCRYPVIE
-131 LAGRPEIKGK
+131 LAGRPEISDKH
-141 NIKFQIKFTPG
+141 IKFQIKFTPG
-152 ISGKDPDFNK
+152 ISGKNPDFDQ
-162 SEILLGREKADFSFS
+162 SVILIGRERADYSFDKKS
-177 EKTGMISIDHE
+177 GIISIDYE
-188 AKDFGKYTWSFK
+188 AKEFGKFTWFFK
-200 IFDTD
+200 IFDAD
-205 GFAAEVL
+205 GFATEVL
-212 TVPVWI
+212 TVPIWI
-218 EEKEFD
+218 EETPFE
-224 WKENAFIYQLMTDRF
+224 WKNAFMYQLMTDRF
-239 SNGDKTNDYPIP
+239 SNGDKSNDSPLP
-251 GIDEKAN
+251 DIDEKAN

-266 IIDKIDENYFTD
+266 IIDKIDDNYFSD
-278 MGANVLWISSPVANT
+278 MGVNVLWISSPVANT

-300 GGDTRYYSPYH
+300 GGDPRYYAPYH

-331 PIEKHFGTEEK
+331 PIEKHFGSEEK
-342 LHELIQK
+342 LHELIMK

-368 DSYLWKTYKNQGW
+368 DSYLWKTYKNRGW
-381 FNMAPAGLPENAGG
+381 FNLAEEGLPQNSNG

-418 RNNDATEAVI
+418 KNNDATEAVI

-442 LRLDAIRLMEIDFT
+442 LRLDAIRLMKINFT

-477 GETFTGDTGWDEI
+477 GETFTGDLDGSWQEI
-490 GDYLGETKLD
+490 GYYLGEHKLD

-514 FLLQSETV
+514 FLLQSENF
-522 KTFAEFLKTNDYRY
+522 KTFTNFLETNDYRY

-551 NHDVARALSLANKDF
+551 NHDVARALSLANRDF

-584 SPELPEEEAP
+584 SPELPEEELP
-594 FSKMRN
+594 FKKMRN

-632 MNVFGDDLS
+632 MALFGDDLS
-641 ENQKKNLE
+641 ENQKENLEHTKILGNFRKKHHALTNGIRKNLAVSE
-649 RTRILGKFRQDHPA
+649 
-663 LAKGTRKDLIVK
+663 
-675 GNIYAFAMKHNH
+675 NIYAFAMMHDN

-697 EKSETV
+697 EETEKITLNFSELKTDGKFV
-703 TIDLEEAG
+703 
-711 FKGEAETLFSEKE
+711 TLFSGE
-724 LEIKENKATIELEP
+724 EISAKNKVEITLEP
-738 FSSELIYEGNDII
+738 FGAEIIYKE

>member
-1 MDDSCISFNNVKTTF
+1 MDDTRISFHDVNLNII
-16 FLILLLVLPIFISCD
+16 LILFVLLSSTIISC
-31 GSETE
+31 GSSSSEE
-36 ANYCAGKIVSVAG
+36 NYCHGIVVSVSG

-67 TPMTYKDGIW
+67 TPMTYKDGVW
-77 SVELFLAPGSYP
+77 SVELFLAPGNYP
-89 YKFFSAKTSE
+89 YEFFSTKTSKR
-99 TFLDETN
+99 FLDSSN
-106 PLTMFDQD
+106 PLTMFDKGI
-114 LRCSK
+114 RYNK
-119 LVIKDCRYPTAE
+119 LIVKDCRYPAIE
-131 LAGRPEIKGK
+131 LTGRPEISGK
-141 NIKFQIKFTPG
+141 NIKFQIKFTAG
-152 ISGKDPDFNK
+152 ISGKNPDFKK
-162 SEILLGREKADFSFS
+162 SEILLGREKADFSFD
-177 EKTGMISIDHE
+177 KTTRIISIDYE
-188 AKDFGKYTWSFK
+188 AKETGKFTWFFR

-218 EEKEFD
+218 EETPFE
-224 WKENAFIYQLMTDRF
+224 WENSFMYQLMTDRF
-239 SNGDKTNDYPIP
+239 SNGDKSNDSPLP
-251 GIDEKAN
+251 DIDEKAN

-266 IIDKIDENYFTD
+266 IIDRIDDNYFSD
-278 MGANVLWISSPVANT
+278 MGVNVLWISSPIANT

-300 GGDTRYYSPYH
+300 GGDTRYYAPYH

-322 ELHIPGLDS
+322 ELHLPGLDS
-331 PIEKHFGTEEK
+331 PIEKHFGSEEK

-368 DSYLWKTYKNQGW
+368 DSYLWKTYKNRGW
-381 FNMAPAGLPENAGG
+381 FNMAEEGFPKNSNG
-395 GYTCGWERP
+395 GYTCGWEKP

-418 RNNDATEAVI
+418 QNDEAMEAVI

-442 LRLDAIRLMEIDFT
+442 LRLDAIRLMKIDFT
-456 SSLKT
+456 SSLKA

-477 GETFTGDTGWDEI
+477 GETFTGDMGWKEI
-490 GDYLGETKLD
+490 GDYLGESKLD

-514 FLLQSETV
+514 FLLQSETIE
-522 KTFAEFLKTNDYRY
+522 TFAEFLKTNDYRY

-584 SPELPEEEAP
+584 SPELPEEELP
-594 FSKMRN
+594 FKKMRN

-632 MNVFGDDLS
+632 MALFGDDLS
-641 ENQKKNLE
+641 ENQKENLSH
-649 RTRILGKFRQDHPA
+649 TQILGNFRKKHQA
-663 LAKGTRKDLIVK
+663 LTHGTRKNLAVSE
-675 GNIYAFAMKHNH
+675 NIYAFAMIQGD
-687 DTVIAVFNNG
+687 DTVIALFNNG
-697 EKSETV
+697 EDEEKIKLDLSE
-703 TIDLEEAG
+703 LKLSG
-711 FKGEAETLFSEKE
+711 KLETLFSGE
-724 LEIKENKATIELEP
+724 EIDAKNKIEITLEP
-738 FSSELIYEGNDII
+738 FGAEIIYN

>member
-16 FLILLLVLPIFISCD
+16 FLILLLVLPIFISCG
-31 GSETE
+31 GSKTET
-36 ANYCAGKIVSVAG
+36 NYCAGKIVSVAG

-266 IIDKIDENYFTD
+266 IIDKIDDNYFTD

-322 ELHIPGLDS
+322 ELHIHGLDS

-428 NHLIWMIQEFDIDG
+428 NHLIWMIQEFDIDA
-442 LRLDAIRLMEIDFT
+442 LRLDAIWLMEIDFT

-566 DGVSSQGGAE
+566 DGVLSNGGDE
-576 ADQKVWEN
+576 ANQKVWEN
-584 SPELPEEEAP
+584 SPELPEDEAP

-600 ALTFMFTHPGI
+600 AITFLFTHPGI

-632 MNVFGDDLS
+632 MNVFGNDLS

-675 GNIYAFAMKHNH
+675 ENIYAFAMKHDS

-697 EKSETV
+697 EESEKV
-703 TIDLEEAG
+703 TIDLEKAG
-711 FKGEAETLFSEKE
+711 LKGEAETLFSEKE

-738 FSSELIYEGNDII
+738 FSSELIYSTK

>member
-16 FLILLLVLPIFISCD
+16 FLILLLVLPIFISCG
-31 GSETE
+31 GSKTET
-36 ANYCAGKIVSVAG
+36 NYCAGKIVSVAG

-266 IIDKIDENYFTD
+266 IIDKIDDNYFTD

-322 ELHIPGLDS
+322 ELHIHGLDS

-566 DGVSSQGGAE
+566 DGVLSNGGDE
-576 ADQKVWEN
+576 ANQKVWEN
-584 SPELPEEEAP
+584 SPELPEDEAP

-600 ALTFMFTHPGI
+600 AITFLFTHPGI

-632 MNVFGDDLS
+632 MNVFGNDLS

-675 GNIYAFAMKHNH
+675 ENIYAFAMKHDS

-697 EKSETV
+697 EESEKV
-703 TIDLEEAG
+703 TIDLEKAG
-711 FKGEAETLFSEKE
+711 LKGEAETLFSEKE

-738 FSSELIYEGNDII
+738 FSSELIYSTK